1 MKGAIMVTLVIAL
14 ILVAAVF
21 AVIFISERYRILFP
35 FTIIMLS
42 IPTIVIVTIVA
53 RIFPP
58 SSIDLRRSVV
68 DQVVTGPMGRSL
80 KLSNGITIRCHEA
93 DEHRCQEVHAGDV
106 VMYRDYNWSSLWR
119 EFEFAQVTQKAKG

>member
-1 MKGAIMVTLVIAL
+1 MVTLVIAL

-21 AVIFISERYRILFP
+21 AVVFISERYRILFP
-35 FTIIMLS
+35 FTIVMLS
-42 IPTIVIVTIVA
+42 IPTIIIMVIVA

-93 DEHRCQEVHAGDV
+93 DENRCKEAHAGDL
-106 VMYRDYNWSSLWR
+106 VMYRSYDWSGFWKD
-119 EFEFAQVTQKAKG
+119 FEFVQIQRAKG

>member
-1 MKGAIMVTLVIAL
+1 MVTLVIAL
-14 ILVAAVF
+14 ILVAAAF

-35 FTIIMLS
+35 FTIVMLS
-42 IPTIVIVTIVA
+42 IPTIIIVTIVA

-93 DEHRCQEVHAGDV
+93 DEYNCQEVHAGDV

-119 EFEFAQVTQKAKG
+119 EFEFIRVSQKSKG

>member
-1 MKGAIMVTLVIAL
+1 MVTLVIAL
-14 ILVAAVF
+14 ILVAAAF

-35 FTIIMLS
+35 FTIVMLS
-42 IPTIVIVTIVA
+42 IIIMVIVA

-58 SSIDLRRSVV
+58 SSIDLRGSVV

-93 DEHRCQEVHAGDV
+93 DEYRCQEVHAGDV

-119 EFEFAQVTQKAKG
+119 EFEFIRVSQKSKG

>member
-1 MKGAIMVTLVIAL
+1 MVSYVIAL
-14 ILVAAVF
+14 ILVAAACAVF
-21 AVIFISERYRILFP
+21 FISERYRILVP
-35 FTIIMLS
+35 FTILMLS
-42 IPTIVIVTIVA
+42 IPTIIIMVIVA

-93 DEHRCQEVHAGDV
+93 DEYHCQEVNAGDTIV
-106 VMYRDYNWSSLWR
+106 YRDYNWSGLWR
-119 EFEFAQVTQKAKG
+119 EFEFAQVSQKAKG

>member
-1 MKGAIMVTLVIAL
+1 MVGLVITL

-21 AVIFISERYRILFP
+21 AIIYISERYRILFP
-35 FTIIMLS
+35 FTTLMVS
-42 IPTIVIVTIVA
+42 IPTLILMMIAA

-93 DEHRCQEVHAGDV
+93 NVHRCQEVHAGDV
-106 VMYRDYNWSSLWR
+106 VMYRDYNWSGLWR
-119 EFEFAQVTQKAKG
+119 EFEFIQVSQKSKG

>member
-1 MKGAIMVTLVIAL
+1 MVTLVIAL

-42 IPTIVIVTIVA
+42 IPTIIIMVIVA

-80 KLSNGITIRCHEA
+80 KLSNGIPIKCKA
-93 DEHRCQEVHAGDV
+93 NEHHCQEAHAGDL
-106 VMYRDYNWSSLWR
+106 VMYRSYDWSGFWR
-119 EFEFAQVTQKAKG
+119 EFEFAQVTQKSKG

>member
-1 MKGAIMVTLVIAL
+1 MVTLVIAL

-42 IPTIVIVTIVA
+42 IPTLVLMTLVA
-53 RIFPP
+53 RAFPP
-58 SSIDLRRSVV
+58 SSIALQESVV
-68 DQVVTGPMGRSL
+68 TQVVTGPMGRSL

-106 VMYRDYNWSSLWR
+106 VMYRDYNWSGLWR
-119 EFEFAQVTQKAKG
+119 EFEFIQVSQKSKG

>member
-1 MKGAIMVTLVIAL
+1 MVTLVIAL
-14 ILVAAVF
+14 VLVAAVF

-42 IPTIVIVTIVA
+42 IPTIIIMVIVA

-68 DQVVTGPMGRSL
+68 DQVITGPMGRSL

-93 DEHRCQEVHAGDV
+93 DEHRCQEVHAGDL
-106 VMYRDYNWSSLWR
+106 VMYRSYDWSGFWKD
-119 EFEFAQVTQKAKG
+119 FEFIQVIQKAKG

>member
-1 MKGAIMVTLVIAL
+1 MVTLVIAL
-14 ILVAAVF
+14 ILVAAAF

-42 IPTIVIVTIVA
+42 IPTIIIMVIVA

-93 DEHRCQEVHAGDV
+93 DENRCKEAHAGNL
-106 VMYRDYNWSSLWR
+106 VMYRSYDWSGFWKD
-119 EFEFAQVTQKAKG
+119 FEFIQIQRAKG

>member
-1 MKGAIMVTLVIAL
+1 MVTLVIAL
-14 ILVAAVF
+14 VLVAAVF

-42 IPTIVIVTIVA
+42 IPTIIIMVIVA

-80 KLSNGITIRCHEA
+80 KLSNGIPIRCKA
-93 DEHRCQEVHAGDV
+93 DEYRCKEVHVGDL
-106 VMYRDYNWSSLWR
+106 VMYRSYDWSGLWKD
-119 EFEFAQVTQKAKG
+119 FEFVQVIQKAKG

>member
-1 MKGAIMVTLVIAL
+1 MVTLVIAL

-42 IPTIVIVTIVA
+42 IPTLVLMTLAA
-53 RIFPP
+53 RAFPP

-80 KLSNGITIRCHEA
+80 KLSNGVTIRCHEA
-93 DEHRCQEVHAGDV
+93 DEYHCQEVHAGDV

-119 EFEFAQVTQKAKG
+119 EFEFIQVSQKAKG

>member
-1 MKGAIMVTLVIAL
+1 MVTLVIAL
-14 ILVAAVF
+14 VLVAAVF

-42 IPTIVIVTIVA
+42 IPTIIIMVIVA

-93 DEHRCQEVHAGDV
+93 DENRCKEAHAGDL
-106 VMYRDYNWSSLWR
+106 VMYRSYDWSGFWKD
-119 EFEFAQVTQKAKG
+119 FEFVQIQRAKG

>member
-1 MKGAIMVTLVIAL
+1 MAPLFSAL
-14 ILVAAVF
+14 FLVAAAF

-106 VMYRDYNWSSLWR
+106 VMYRDYNWSGLWR
-119 EFEFAQVTQKAKG
+119 EFEFIQVSQKSKG

>member
-1 MKGAIMVTLVIAL
+1 MVTLVIAL
-14 ILVAAVF
+14 ILVAAAF

-35 FTIIMLS
+35 FTIVMLS
-42 IPTIVIVTIVA
+42 IPTIIIMVIVA

-93 DEHRCQEVHAGDV
+93 DENRCKEAHAGDL
-106 VMYRDYNWSSLWR
+106 VMYRSYDWSGFWKD
-119 EFEFAQVTQKAKG
+119 FEFVQIQRAKG

>member
-1 MKGAIMVTLVIAL
+1 MVTLVIAL
-14 ILVAAVF
+14 ILVAAAF

-42 IPTIVIVTIVA
+42 IPTIIIMVIVA

-80 KLSNGITIRCHEA
+80 KLSNGVPIRCKA
-93 DEHRCQEVHAGDV
+93 DEYRCKEAHAGDL
-106 VMYRDYNWSSLWR
+106 VMYRSYDWSGFWR

>member
-1 MKGAIMVTLVIAL
+1 MVTLIIAL
-14 ILVAAVF
+14 ILVAAAF

-35 FTIIMLS
+35 FTIVMLS
-42 IPTIVIVTIVA
+42 IPTIIIMVIVA

-68 DQVVTGPMGRSL
+68 DQVVTKPMGRSL

-93 DEHRCQEVHAGDV
+93 DEHRCQDFTPALCPFQRGGELGLFLCVE
-106 VMYRDYNWSSLWR
+106 MQFIPITPTIYRCN
-119 EFEFAQVTQKAKG
+119 

>member
-1 MKGAIMVTLVIAL
+1 MVTLVIAL
-14 ILVAAVF
+14 VLVAVVF

-42 IPTIVIVTIVA
+42 IPTIIIMVIVA

-93 DEHRCQEVHAGDV
+93 DEHHCKEVHAGDL
-106 VMYRDYNWSSLWR
+106 VMYRSYDWSGFWKD
-119 EFEFAQVTQKAKG
+119 FEFVQVTQKAKG